1 MKKWQIMVTLCIVWD
16 LIVLSNP
23 QQSDAIS
30 LINFM
35 ILIPL
40 ILFWMYCLYVV
51 FFIDWEAF
59 YERSSWAFWVLMP
72 CVLYL
77 IAHVLVFVFGVFF
90 LIKSVLLEN

>member
-16 LIVLSNP
+16 FIVLSNP

-59 YERSSWAFWVLMP
+59 YERSAWAFVVLML
-72 CVLYL
+72 CVLYM
-77 IAHVLVFVFGVFF
+77 IAHVLA
-90 LIKSVLLEN
+90 LIMSIFS